1 MFSLLKSDVYRLVHG
16 KMLWVLLAVF
26 VAVLGLEAA
35 VVGYAAEHW
44 ASAEVSITVGAG
56 GNAAGAPVADEGA
69 AANAGGEGGGGT
81 ATDAASSATAGTAT
95 MADAAADAA
104 ALEAEMASDAA
115 DLVEGNEVDLAS
127 KQVISLTALWGQAF
141 VSGGAVTLF
150 VGILMALFLASDFET
165 HFVRNLVMDRVGRRR
180 YYGEKLVLGA
190 LVALLFLLVGM
201 ALTPAFFAL
210 AGLSVASADGAA
222 GVVLWALIAWLTM
235 TVYAWLVSVV
245 VWTTRKVA
253 AGVVAA
259 VLVAGCIVGGV
270 ALTVVSYIGGGFP
283 LLAEAACWVPF
294 HNIMMLASGSGMLE
308 APYGSTLTL
317 GDGTPLTIGSLPG
330 LMGGVQSVMVAVL
343 WLALCAVA
351 TFVLLR
357 KRDV

>member
-1 MFSLLKSDVYRLVHG
+1 MFSLLKSDLYRLVHG

-35 VVGYAAEHW
+35 VIGYAADHW
-44 ASAEVSITVGAG
+44 VSTEASVSVGADGNIAGVAVVGKVEAADSG
-56 GNAAGAPVADEGA
+56 GVVGA
-69 AANAGGEGGGGT
+69 ADPGS
-81 ATDAASSATAGTAT
+81 AADSAT

-104 ALEAEMASDAA
+104 ALESEMASDAA

-165 HFVRNLVMDRVGRRR
+165 HFVRNLVMDRAGRRR

-210 AGLSVASADGAA
+210 AGFSVASADGAA
-222 GVVLWALIAWLTM
+222 GVALWALIAWLTM

-245 VWTTRKVA
+245 VWTTRRVA

-294 HNIMMLASGSGMLE
+294 HNIMMLASGAGMLE
-308 APYGSTLTL
+308 APYSSTLTM
-317 GDGTPLTIGSLPG
+317 GDGTPLAIGSLPG
-330 LMGGVQSVMVAVL
+330 LAGGVQSFMVAAL
-343 WLALCAVA
+343 WLALCAAA
-351 TFVLLR
+351 TFAVLR